1 MSADLDHARL
11 RALTA
16 AAFIPSR
23 VDTIWQ
29 PLANAT
35 ASDFVDSLIAC
46 GAPID
51 LMHLLAVPLPVR
63 IICRILGLPED
74 DTPMLRAWSTALL
87 NDTFTDDRQRQTAD
101 ADIAAYLDETISWYM
116 DHGEPGTLL
125 ADLIDA
131 RDGHGDRMGLADLAS
146 TVRTLLLASH
156 SVMANIIGTGT
167 FTLLTMR
174 GRWSALVERPG
185 SVRDVVEDILR
196 QEVPGYPDRRQL
208 VHEGG
213 GVNYNLGINL
223 ARTVHASAFGTLAA
237 RIPTLRL
244 AVDPAAVQWNPAPV
258 RGPVELPV
266 IW

>member
-23 VDTIWQ
+23 VDTTWQ
-29 PLANAT
+29 PLADAT

-87 NDTFTDDRQRQTAD
+87 NDTFTDDRQRQCAD
-101 ADIAAYLDETISWYM
+101 ADIAAYLNETIPWYM
-116 DHGEPGTLL
+116 DHGQPGTLL

-131 RDGHGDRMGLADLAS
+131 RDGHGDRMGLRDLTF
-146 TVRTLLLASH
+146 TVRTLLLAGH
-156 SVMANIIGTGT
+156 SVMANIIGAGT
-167 FTLLTMR
+167 FTLLATQ
-174 GRWSALVERPG
+174 GRWSALVEQPG
-185 SVRDVVEDILR
+185 SVREVVEDILR

-208 VHEGG
+208 VHGG
-213 GVNYNLGINL
+213 GTVDYDLGISL
-223 ARTVHASAFGTLAA
+223 ARTVHVSAFGTLAA
-237 RIPTLRL
+237 RLPTLRL
-244 AVDPAAVQWNPAPV
+244 AVHPAAVQWSAAPV
-258 RGPVELPV
+258 RGPVELSV